1 MSKYRGLKITVIL
14 IFLSIFIACN
24 TAAAEERGFP
34 QALSR
39 ALDNNLEL
47 KEKKNEVEDL
57 KQDLKI
63 IKAESGWQLDAEA
76 DYTEVFNQQQEFNQ
90 AVDEESSADN
100 GLAPESNENSSSLME
115 EGGRSVLS
123 LERNFESGF
132 SITNELSYND
142 QGEDKYILNLNYP
155 LLPNSPGELE
165 REKFQLEQQ
174 LLIAE
179 EEYNSLKNEKLT
191 EWISSYLDSLTLK
204 DNLKSLK
211 KSMEQAEN
219 NLNEVEKK
227 AEIKE
232 AGESEILAAEAAFLE
247 AEDSYKNQE
256 ANFETQQDNLK
267 VELGL
272 KEKEI
277 LKLSLEGEFI
287 ELLQKEVKPD
297 IDGDFDQ
304 LSEQYL
310 KNNNT
315 LTAQKINLKLE
326 EKQLDWTEADSSISL
341 SLNGSYNS
349 NTEEKTAGIS
359 LSYDLYDGGQ
369 GELEEEKIADEIALL
384 EQRIGDTKSNLKIEL
399 KSQINALE
407 AAERELRKEKV
418 SLKQSELAY
427 QNAENQLDDGT
438 INQSRYLDSEIEY
451 LNALRNFKETEN
463 DFTVEKIRLSVMF
476 KENIINSLIRE
487 VNND

>member
-1 MSKYRGLKITVIL
+1 MSKDRGLKITVIL
-14 IFLSIFIACN
+14 IILSIFMALN
-24 TAAAEERGFP
+24 TAAAEEREFS

-39 ALDNNLEL
+39 GLDNNLEL
-47 KEKKNEVEDL
+47 QEKKNEVEDL
-57 KQDLKI
+57 KKDLKI
-63 IKAESGWQLDAEA
+63 IEAESGWQLGVEA
-76 DYTEVFNQQQEFNQ
+76 DYTEVSNQEQEVNQ
-90 AVDEESSADN
+90 PNRTENRDDN
-100 GLAPESNENSSSLME
+100 VALNGDDSSSLME
-115 EGGRSVLS
+115 EGGESVLK

-132 SITNELSYND
+132 SMTNELSYND
-142 QGEDKYILNLNYP
+142 QGEDEYILNLNYP
-155 LLPNSPGELE
+155 LLPNSPGEIE
-165 REKFQLEQQ
+165 QNKYQLEKQ

-179 EEYNSLKNEKLT
+179 EEYNTLKNEKLT
-191 EWISSYLDSLTLK
+191 EWISSYLDLLTLK

-304 LSEQYL
+304 LFEQYL

-326 EKQLDWTEADSSISL
+326 EKQLNWKEADSSISL

-349 NTEEKTAGIS
+349 NSEEKTAGIS

-369 GELEEEKIADEIALL
+369 AELEEGKIEDEIALA
-384 EQRIGDTKSNLKIEL
+384 EQRIEDTKSNLKIEL
-399 KSQINALE
+399 KSQMDSLE
-407 AAERELRKEKV
+407 TAERELRKEKV
-418 SLKQSELAY
+418 SLKQSELEY
-427 QNAENQLDDGT
+427 QDAEDKLDDGT
-438 INQSRYLDSEIEY
+438 INQSSYLESKIEY
-451 LNALRNFKETEN
+451 LNAHRKYKETEN
-463 DFTVEKIRLSVMF
+463 NFTVENIRLSLMF
-476 KENIINSLIRE
+476 KENIIDNLIRE